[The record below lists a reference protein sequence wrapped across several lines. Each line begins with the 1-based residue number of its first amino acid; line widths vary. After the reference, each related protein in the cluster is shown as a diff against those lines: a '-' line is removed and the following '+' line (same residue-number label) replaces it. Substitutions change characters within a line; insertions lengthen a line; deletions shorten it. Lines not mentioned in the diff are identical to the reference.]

1 MTLELF
7 ISLAGTVVS
16 LIVTTITFFAKYLKN
31 KKAKI
36 IAENVV
42 EIGNAILPLISQ
54 AEKLVNYTGEEKK
67 EYVMTLIRQYAFNK
81 NLTFDY
87 QEVSD
92 KVDELVSLTK
102 EVNVKE
108 VKNNIINNAIAS
120 SDNKVVNQIL

>member
-31 KKAKI
+31 KKAKA

-54 AEKLVNYTGEEKK
+54 AENFVNAPN
-67 EYVMTLIRQYAFNK
+67 MQ
-81 NLTFDY
+81 
-87 QEVSD
+87 
-92 KVDELVSLTK
+92 
-102 EVNVKE
+102 
-108 VKNNIINNAIAS
+108 NIIIS
-120 SDNKVVNQIL
+120 VLLTHI